1 MMKRFGSDGWGR
13 RALVVFGALLIV
25 LAAGCGGA
33 TGEDTVRV
41 GSKDFTESIILG
53 EMVAQ
58 LLEAK
63 TDLKVERNLNL
74 GGTDVNFRALRNDD
88 LDVYVDYDGTAY
100 AFHLDRTDPPGDPET
115 FFDEVN
121 RMLEEELDMKFTE
134 PLGINNTYTLAL
146 PEDIVN
152 EYGLRTYSDL
162 AEVSDQ
168 FVFGVEHEFLNR
180 EHDGY
185 PGLRDAYGF
194 NFKDVLAMETGLKY
208 RAIEQ
213 GEVQV
218 MNAFATDGKLLA
230 FNLVVLEDDQNFF
243 PPYFGAPLARL
254 DILDRHPEVEEALN
268 TLGDQISDEEMQ
280 QMNFLVD
287 EEGRSEVDVA
297 REFLQ
302 EKGLI

>member
-1 MMKRFGSDGWGR
+1 MKRIR
-13 RALVVFGALLIV
+13 RGFVALLLVVLIV
-25 LAAGCGGA
+25 FVAGCGGKA
-33 TGEDTVRV
+33 DQDTVIV
-41 GSKDFTESIILG
+41 GSKDFTESLILG

-63 TDLKVERNLNL
+63 TDLNIERRLNL

-88 LDVYVDYDGTAY
+88 LDMYVEYDGTAY
-100 AFHLDRTDPPGDPET
+100 AFHLDMDEPLSDATDI
-115 FFDEVN
+115 FDDVN
-121 RMLEEELDMKFTE
+121 RMLQERLDMKFTA
-134 PLGINNTYTLAL
+134 PLGINNTYTLAV
-146 PEDIVN
+146 PQHIVD

-162 AEVSDQ
+162 ADVADE

-194 NFKDVLAMETGLKY
+194 TFKDVLAMETGLKY

-213 GEVQV
+213 NEVQV
-218 MNAFATDGKLLA
+218 INAFATDGKLKA
-230 FNLVVLEDDQNFF
+230 FNLTVLEDDKHFF
-243 PPYFGAPLARL
+243 PPYLGAPLVRMDTL
-254 DILDRHPEVEEALN
+254 ERHPEVEEALN
-268 TLGDQISDEEMQ
+268 TLGGRLSDAEMQ

-287 EEGRSEVDVA
+287 EEGRSEADVA
-297 REFLQ
+297 REFLE